1 MSVINNTINLTDRM
15 SPVLKSVMK
24 ALDSTMKAM
33 DQLDRATN
41 SGMNGAAFK
50 QATADIRAAN
60 NAINSLNSSLTTTNN
75 LISNIGRAT
84 EKAALK
90 LGSMSGVLSNKSAA
104 RMASGQSMLQQSSM
118 TGSLTGKLAGYS
130 NILMG
135 NIGSKLG
142 GAGFTG
148 ALALQGV
155 GMTVSSIGAAF
166 GKLQSVV
173 SRAFNTMASVAK
185 MAYTETL
192 SFINLIEKGIGA
204 ISGLMSANDQV
215 TSDIA
220 KIGLFNYDP
229 NMSNAQ
235 AYGVAYRAA
244 ENSRSDL
251 SDTTNLI
258 NRIMMSGVYG
268 QEAGSLG
275 SATRMA
281 ETLNKAM
288 VIGGGTSEENKRAL
302 TQLSQGLSSG
312 VLQGDELRSIREQSP
327 YLAQVLAEG
336 LAQVDDKF
344 IGTTVGDLKE
354 LGAQGELTSD
364 VVVKAFEAMQDQVD
378 ATFADKAPRT
388 WAQGIQ
394 SISNTIKVMTGY
406 LQSVEGGPLQ
416 KISELVWIIADY
428 LKSEDGIRLIAGIAT
443 ALSVVGTVLNW
454 VVQAALTG
462 ISWLMNNGTVLLSLL
477 LAAAG
482 VLAVLGTRAFI
493 TFMKPL
499 IPILL
504 IAAAIYLVISI
515 LQGLGLTFDQIVGGI
530 CGGIMVIIA
539 FFKNLGLRIFGVVL
553 GIGAWLSALAN
564 NALLG
569 FKNIGLS
576 IKSFFAGILASVL
589 GFIADIA
596 EALNKLPFIS
606 FDYSGVAGAAEK
618 WANTKAEADSQ
629 IEENKAAMQGLSE
642 AYDTA
647 FSSVYND
654 NTRTAYGDAWNSGY
668 NFGSGLSDKI
678 GDMTNGLT
686 GFMEGNDALYS
697 QATGGGV
704 NVAGGNLDSVGS
716 IKNDV
721 NIADEDIQLLRDM
734 AARDYLL
741 NLQQVTPV
749 AHISFGD
756 VRETADVNKIMDVIE
771 DMVEEQMA
779 TSLVSN

>member
-1 MSVINNTINLTDRM
+1 MAAINNSINLTDRM
-15 SPVLKSVMK
+15 SPVLKTVLK

-41 SGMNGAAFK
+41 KGMNSAAFK
-50 QATADIRAAN
+50 RAKADIDAAN
-60 NAINSLNSSLTTTNN
+60 SAVSSLNGQL
-75 LISNIGRAT
+75 
-84 EKAALK
+84 EK
-90 LGSMSGVLSNKSAA
+90 
-104 RMASGQSMLQQSSM
+104 
-118 TGSLTGKLAGYS
+118 TGSLMERVSQKANTFGTNMTSSWRQYL
-130 NILMG
+130 NQ
-135 NIGSKLG
+135 SKLQG
-142 GAGFTG
+142 NTRGVIASR
-148 ALALQGV
+148 AMMGV
-155 GMTVSSIGAAF
+155 GGIITAASKIPSGIKNLSSSIGNAF
-166 GKLQSVV
+166 DTV
-173 SRAFNTMASVAK
+173 SEKCR

-192 SFINLIEKGIGA
+192 SFIHLVEKGIGA
-204 ISGLMSANDQV
+204 ISGLMSANDRV

-220 KIGLFNYDP
+220 KIGLFNFNP

-235 AYGVAYRAA
+235 AYGMAYKAA

-268 QEAGSLG
+268 QKAGSLG

-302 TQLSQGLSSG
+302 VQLSQGLSSG

-327 YLAQVLAEG
+327 YLAQVLAQG

-354 LGAQGELTSD
+354 LGSQGELTSD
-364 VVVKAFEAMQDQVD
+364 VVIKAFEAMQDQVD
-378 ATFADKAPRT
+378 ATFSDKAPRT

-406 LQSVEGGPLQ
+406 LQYMEGGPLE

-428 LKSEDGIRLIAGIAT
+428 LKSQDGIKLLSGIAT
-443 ALSVVGTVLNW
+443 ALSIVGTVLTW
-454 VVQAALTG
+454 VVRAALKG
-462 ISWLMNNGTVLLSLL
+462 ISWIMDHSYVLIAILIVLASMAIVAGIQM
-477 LAAAG
+477 AAAWI
-482 VLAVLGTRAFI
+482 AATW
-493 TFMKPL
+493 
-499 IPILL
+499 PILL
-504 IAAAIYLVISI
+504 VIAAIAAVIGI
-515 LQGLGLTFDQIVGGI
+515 LQLCGLSFSQVVGGM
-530 CGGIMVIIA
+530 CGGIMVVIA
-539 FFKNLGLRIFGVVL
+539 FFKNLGLSVWGVL
-553 GIGAWLSALAN
+553 MGIEALLSALATN
-564 NALLG
+564 VELT
-569 FKNIGLS
+569 FKNIGLN
-576 IKSFFAGILASVL
+576 IRAFFAGILSDIL
-589 GFIADIA
+589 GFIESIA
-596 EALNKLPFIS
+596 AALNKLPFVS
-606 FDYSGVAGAAEK
+606 FDYSGISGAAEK
-618 WANTKAEADSQ
+618 WANIQSESKGDIAK
-629 IEENKAAMQGLSE
+629 NKAAMKNLGDAFTK
-642 AYDTA
+642 AYDSAGA
-647 FSSVYND
+647 FKKGWASDAYNK
-654 NTRTAYGDAWNSGY
+654 GY
-668 NFGSGLSDKI
+668 EWGAGGVGKITDSIGNFTD
-678 GDMTNGLT
+678 GLT
-686 GFMEGNDALYS
+686 GFMEGNNDLYS

-721 NIADEDIQLLRDM
+721 NINDEDIQLLRDM

-771 DMVEEQMA
+771 NMVEEQMA

>member
-1 MSVINNTINLTDRM
+1 MSAINNTINLTDRM

-41 SGMNGAAFK
+41 RGMNGAAFK
-50 QATADIRAAN
+50 QATADIKAAN
-60 NAINSLNSSLTTTNN
+60 NAINSLNRSLDTTSSKMGFVAKAFQKLRD
-75 LISNIGRAT
+75 IPIGIQSRGNSIMDRA
-84 EKAALK
+84 ERGIMYNRA
-90 LGSMSGVLSNKSAA
+90 
-104 RMASGQSMLQQSSM
+104 Q
-118 TGSLTGKLAGYS
+118 
-130 NILMG
+130 G
-135 NIGSKLG
+135 NIGGVLKNKASMAG
-142 GAGFTG
+142 GA
-148 ALALQGV
+148 ALVTIGQIPTMLGSGIAAVKNFG
-155 GMTVSSIGAAF
+155 SS
-166 GKLQSVV
+166 V
-173 SRAFNTMASVAK
+173 NTAMDTMSTKAH

-192 SFINLIEKGIGA
+192 SFINLIEKGIGV

-235 AYGVAYRAA
+235 AYGMAYKAA

-302 TQLSQGLSSG
+302 IQLSQGLSSG

-354 LGAQGELTSD
+354 LGSQGQLTSD
-364 VVVKAFEAMQDQVD
+364 VVIKAFEAMQDQVD
-378 ATFADKAPRT
+378 ATFEDKAPRT

-406 LQSVEGGPLQ
+406 LQSMEGGPLQ

-428 LKSEDGIRLIAGIAT
+428 LKSTDGVKLMSGIANMLT
-443 ALSVVGTVLNW
+443 FIGNILN
-454 VVQAALTG
+454 VIVQAALTG
-462 ISWLMNNGTVLLSLL
+462 ISWLMNNSWALYTIL
-477 LAAAG
+477 LAIGLVILATVIPALWSMVVAA
-482 VLAVLGTRAFI
+482 APF
-493 TFMKPL
+493 
-499 IPILL
+499 LL
-504 IAAAIYLVISI
+504 IAGIVILI
-515 LQGLGLTFDQIVGGI
+515 IWLFMQMGFTFSQIVGGV
-530 CGGIMVIIA
+530 CGGINVMIA
-539 FFKNLGLRIFGVVL
+539 FFTNLVIAIWEGIQNIYTFFYNLFSVDLPQVILEFVLLAIQLLSPLLDTISAVGNLFGKDWDLTANWSNWAVGKQQDLESKRRDYVS
-553 GIGAWLSALAN
+553 GGAFQEGW
-564 NALLG
+564 
-569 FKNIGLS
+569 
-576 IKSFFAGILASVL
+576 AS
-589 GFIADIA
+589 D
-596 EALNKLPFIS
+596 
-606 FDYSGVAGAAEK
+606 
-618 WANTKAEADSQ
+618 
-629 IEENKAAMQGLSE
+629 
-642 AYDTA
+642 AY
-647 FSSVYND
+647 
-654 NTRTAYGDAWNSGY
+654 NSGY
-668 NFGSGLSDKI
+668 EWGTNALGTLTDGI
-678 GDMTNGLT
+678 GDFTDGLA

>member
-1 MSVINNTINLTDRM
+1 MAAINNSINLTDRM
-15 SPVLKSVMK
+15 SPVLKTVLK

-33 DQLDRATN
+33 DQLDRAAN
-41 SGMNGAAFK
+41 KGMNSAAFK
-50 QATADIRAAN
+50 RAKADIDAAN
-60 NAINSLNSSLTTTNN
+60 SAVSSLNGQL
-75 LISNIGRAT
+75 
-84 EKAALK
+84 EK
-90 LGSMSGVLSNKSAA
+90 
-104 RMASGQSMLQQSSM
+104 
-118 TGSLTGKLAGYS
+118 TGSLMDRVSQRAAKTAAALYGAGVINS
-130 NILMG
+130 EVARQG
-135 NIGSKLG
+135 GSKLLG
-142 GAGFTG
+142 VKGFAQMGAGKLLGGLSKIPSVMSTFTSAVSSG
-148 ALALQGV
+148 FN
-155 GMTVSSIGAAF
+155 TVSDKC
-166 GKLQSVV
+166 KL
-173 SRAFNTMASVAK
+173 
-185 MAYTETL
+185 AYTETL
-192 SFINLIEKGIGA
+192 SFINLVEKGIRA
-204 ISGLMSANDQV
+204 ISSLMSANDAV

-220 KIGLFNYDP
+220 KIGLFNYDK

-235 AYGVAYRAA
+235 AYGMAYRAA

-268 QEAGSLG
+268 QEASSLG

-281 ETLNKAM
+281 ETLNKAL
-288 VIGGGTSEENKRAL
+288 VIGGGTAEENKRAL
-302 TQLSQGLSSG
+302 IQLSQGLSSG

-327 YLAQVLAEG
+327 YLAQVLAQG

-354 LGAQGELTSD
+354 LGSQGELTSD
-364 VVVKAFEAMQDQVD
+364 VVIKAFEAMKDQVD

-388 WAQGIQ
+388 WSQGIQ
-394 SISNTIKVMTGY
+394 SISNTIKVITGY
-406 LQSVEGGPLQ
+406 LQYMEGGPLE

-428 LKSEDGIRLIAGIAT
+428 LKSEDGIRLLAGIAT
-443 ALSVVGTVLNW
+443 ALSVVGTVLMW

-462 ISWLMNNGTVLLSLL
+462 TSWLMNNSTVLLSIL
-477 LAAAG
+477 LAVIG
-482 VLAVLGTRAFI
+482 VLVVLGIQAFI
-493 TFMKPL
+493 AFMKPL

-504 IAAAIYLVISI
+504 IAAAIYLVINI
-515 LQGLGLTFDQIVGGI
+515 LQGLGLTFDQIVGGV

-539 FFKNLGLRIFGVVL
+539 FFKNLGLFIFGVVL
-553 GIGAWLSALAN
+553 GIGAILKALAN
-564 NALLG
+564 NAVLG
-569 FKNIGLS
+569 FTNIGLG
-576 IKSFFAGILASVL
+576 IKSFFAGILGSVL

-606 FDYSGVAGAAEK
+606 FDYSGVAEAAEK
-618 WANTKAEADSQ
+618 WANTKAEADAQ
-629 IEENKAAMQGLSE
+629 IKENKAAMQGLSD
-642 AYDTA
+642 AFDTA
-647 FSSVYND
+647 LSSVYND

-668 NFGSGLSDKI
+668 DFGSGLSDKI
-678 GDMTNGLT
+678 GDMTSGLT

-697 QATGGGV
+697 QAVSSGV

-721 NIADEDIQLLRDM
+721 NINDEDIQLLRDM

-741 NLQQVTPV
+741 NLQQITPV

-779 TSLVSN
+779 TALVAN

>member
-1 MSVINNTINLTDRM
+1 MAAINNSINLTDRM

-24 ALDSTMKAM
+24 ALDSTIRAM

-41 SGMNGAAFK
+41 KGMNGAVFK
-50 QATADIRAAN
+50 RAKADIDAAN
-60 NAINSLNSSLTTTNN
+60 SAVSSLNSQ
-75 LISNIGRAT
+75 
-84 EKAALK
+84 LK
-90 LGSMSGVLSNKSAA
+90 T
-104 RMASGQSMLQQSSM
+104 
-118 TGSLTGKLAGYS
+118 TGSLMDRVSQKAAKTTAAMYGAGVINREVSKQGGGKLLGIKGAVQMGAG
-130 NILMG
+130 
-135 NIGSKLG
+135 KFLG
-142 GAGFTG
+142 GISKIPSVMQAFT
-148 ALALQGV
+148 
-155 GMTVSSIGAAF
+155 S
-166 GKLQSVV
+166 
-173 SRAFNTMASVAK
+173 SVASGFNK
-185 MAYTETL
+185 ISDRCKLAYTETL
-192 SFINLIEKGIGA
+192 SFINLVEKGIGA

-220 KIGLFNYDP
+220 KIGLFNFNP

-235 AYGVAYRAA
+235 AYGMAYKAA

-268 QEAGSLG
+268 QKAGSLG

-288 VIGGGTSEENKRAL
+288 VIGGGTSQENKRAL

-327 YLAQVLAEG
+327 YLAQVLAQG

-354 LGAQGELTSD
+354 LGSQGELTSD
-364 VVVKAFEAMQDQVD
+364 VVIKAFEAMQDQVD
-378 ATFADKAPRT
+378 ATFSDKAPRT

-406 LQSVEGGPLQ
+406 LQYMEGGPLE

-428 LKSEDGIRLIAGIAT
+428 LKSQDGIKLLSGIAT
-443 ALSVVGTVLNW
+443 ALSIVGTVLTW
-454 VVQAALTG
+454 VVRAALTG
-462 ISWLMNNGTVLLSLL
+462 ISWIMDHSYVLIAILIVLASMAIVAGIQM
-477 LAAAG
+477 AAAWI
-482 VLAVLGTRAFI
+482 AATW
-493 TFMKPL
+493 
-499 IPILL
+499 PILL
-504 IAAAIYLVISI
+504 VIAAIAAVIAI
-515 LQGLGLTFDQIVGGI
+515 LQACGLSFSQVVGGM
-530 CGGIMVIIA
+530 CGGIMVVIA
-539 FFKNLGLRIFGVVL
+539 FFKNLGLSVWGVL
-553 GIGAWLSALAN
+553 MGIGALMSALATDVE
-564 NALLG
+564 LT
-569 FKNIGLS
+569 FKNIGLH
-576 IKSFFAGILASVL
+576 IRAFFAGILSDII
-589 GFIADIA
+589 GFMESIAA
-596 EALNKLPFIS
+596 ALNKLPFVS
-606 FDYSGVAGAAEK
+606 FDYSGISGAAEK
-618 WANTKAEADSQ
+618 WANIQSESKGDIAK
-629 IEENKAAMQGLSE
+629 NKAAMKNLGDAFTK
-642 AYDTA
+642 AYDSAGA
-647 FSSVYND
+647 FKKGWASDAYNK
-654 NTRTAYGDAWNSGY
+654 GY
-668 NFGSGLSDKI
+668 EWGAGGVGKITDSIGNFTD
-678 GDMTNGLT
+678 GLT
-686 GFMEGNDALYS
+686 GFMEENNDLYS

-721 NIADEDIQLLRDM
+721 NINDEDIQLLRDM